1 MSAKPDMSTTQ
12 PPDADMVTIEVN
24 GKPLRAKK
32 GAMVIQVTDGA
43 GIYVPRFC
51 YHHKLPVAANCRMC
65 LVEIEKAP
73 KPMPA
78 CATPV
83 AEGMKVFTR
92 SALAHDAQRGVME
105 FLLINHP
112 LDCPICDQ
120 GGECPLQDL
129 ALGYGKD
136 VSRYAEKKR
145 VVHDKNI
152 GPLIATDMTRCI
164 HCTRCVRFGQQLA
177 GIMELGATGRGE
189 HTEIGTFI
197 ERSVDSE
204 LSGNVID
211 VCPVGALT
219 SKPFRFT
226 ARAWELA
233 SHPSISPHD
242 CVGSNLNVESLRHK
256 VMRVLPRDNEAINE
270 CWLSDRDRFSYTALN
285 SSERLQSPMIR
296 DHERWQEVD
305 WSTALEF
312 TVAGLRRVI
321 DQHGSNQIGALAAPA
336 STLEEFYLLQ
346 KLLRSLGSS
355 NVDHRLRQC
364 DFSDDQALPPFPWL
378 GQSIQDLGN
387 IQSVLLV
394 GSNIRKEQP
403 ILGLRL
409 RNAARKGARIMAVNP
424 IDYDFALP
432 LAHKA
437 ISDPAGMIE
446 VLAGVANALAA
457 RSRGTLDKLPGWLS
471 KCVPTTS
478 EQAIAQVL
486 VTRQPATVVLGNLAA
501 SHPQA
506 ATLRALAELVAELAG
521 ATLGT
526 LVEANG
532 AGAWLAGC
540 VPHRAAPGMA
550 LTPGRDAYAM
560 IREPLRSY
568 VLLGVEPELDCLE
581 GARARSAM
589 EAAEFVVMMTP
600 FTPASAPS
608 AAMQYAHV
616 LLPLAPFTETDGTF
630 VNCEGR
636 RQSFGAVVQLLGEAR
651 PGWKILRVL
660 GSGMGQP
667 GFDYSTLEEV
677 REEIGTHTV
686 VPANKLSKRLL
697 PETLHGDTKV
707 LQRIYEVPLYRVDS
721 VVRRA
726 VALQQT
732 ADNPKAAARINTA
745 QAGRLSVTEGQRL
758 RVRVGESEAV
768 LNVVLDSRVPDQC
781 VLVPA
786 GYPETVSLDAHG
798 TVSIEK
804 AESP

>member
-32 GAMVIQVTDGA
+32 GSMVIQVTDAA

-152 GPLIATDMTRCI
+152 GPLIATEMTRCI

-211 VCPVGALT
+211 ICPVGALT

-226 ARAWELA
+226 ARAWELTRHA
-233 SHPSISPHD
+233 SISPHD
-242 CVGSNLNVESLRHK
+242 CVGSNLDVESRRHK
-256 VMRVLPRDNEAINE
+256 VMRVLPRDNETINE

-285 SSERLQSPMIR
+285 RSDRLQSPMIR
-296 DHERWQEVD
+296 DGERWQEVD
-305 WSTALEF
+305 WGTALEF
-312 TVAGLRRVI
+312 AVAGLRRVI
-321 DQHGSNQIGALAAPA
+321 DQQGSNQIGALAAPV
-336 STLEEFYLLQ
+336 STLEECHLLQ

-355 NVDHRLRQC
+355 NVDHRLRQS
-364 DFSDDQALPPFPWL
+364 DFSDDQVLPPFPWL
-378 GQSIQDLGN
+378 GQSIQALEDLE
-387 IQSVLLV
+387 SALLV

-403 ILGLRL
+403 LLGLRL
-409 RNAARKGARIMAVNP
+409 RHAARKGGQIMAINP
-424 IDYDFALP
+424 VDHDLALP
-432 LAHKA
+432 LAHKIA
-437 ISDPAGMIE
+437 ATPTDMIMS
-446 VLAGVANALAA
+446 LAGVANALAA
-457 RSRGTLDKLPGWLS
+457 RGKATRDKFPEWLS
-471 KCVPTTS
+471 KRVPTAS

-486 VTRQPATVVLGNLAA
+486 VTRQPAAVLLGNLAT

-506 ATLRALAELVAELAG
+506 ATLRALADLVAELAG
-521 ATLGT
+521 AALGV
-526 LVEANG
+526 LGEANS

-540 VPHRAAPGMA
+540 VPHRETAGKAIN
-550 LTPGRDAYAM
+550 PGRNAYSM
-560 IREPLRSY
+560 IREPLQAY

-589 EAAEFVVMMTP
+589 EAAKFVVMMTP
-600 FTPASAPS
+600 FTPASAPT

-636 RQSFGAVVQLLGEAR
+636 WQSFTAAVRPLGEAR
-651 PGWKILRVL
+651 PGWKILRIL
-660 GSGMGQP
+660 GSRLGQP
-667 GFDYSTLEEV
+667 GFDYSTVEEV
-677 REEIGTHTV
+677 RAEIGAQTPTSS
-686 VPANKLSKRLL
+686 NKLSERLL
-697 PETLHGDTKV
+697 PRELHVDGKT

-726 VALQQT
+726 EALQHT
-732 ADNPKAAARINTA
+732 ADSPKPAARMSAA
-745 QAGRLSVTEGQRL
+745 QAASLNVSDGT
-758 RVRVGESEAV
+758 RVRVRVADSE
-768 LNVVLDSRVPDQC
+768 VVLGVVIDARVPDQC
-781 VLVPA
+781 VLIPA
-786 GYPETVSLDAHG
+786 GCSETVSLDAHG
-798 TVSIEK
+798 AVSLEK
-804 AESP
+804 VEGA

>member
-1 MSAKPDMSTTQ
+1 MSAKPDMSITQ

-32 GAMVIQVTDGA
+32 GSMVIQVTDAA

-83 AEGMKVFTR
+83 ADGMKVFTR

-112 LDCPICDQ
+112 LDCPVCDQ

-152 GPLIATDMTRCI
+152 GPLIATEMTRCI

-211 VCPVGALT
+211 ICPVGALT

-226 ARAWELA
+226 ARAWELE

-242 CVGSNLNVESLRHK
+242 CVGSNLNVETRRHK

-285 SSERLQSPMIR
+285 RSDRLQSPMIR
-296 DHERWQEVD
+296 DDGRWQEVD

-312 TVAGLRRVI
+312 TVAGLRRSI
-321 DQHGSNQIGALAAPA
+321 DQHGSNQLGALAAPG

-355 NVDHRLRQC
+355 NVDHRLRQS
-364 DFSDDQALPPFPWL
+364 DFNDDQALPPFPWL
-378 GQSIQDLGN
+378 GQWIQDLEDR
-387 IQSVLLV
+387 QSVLLV

-403 ILGLRL
+403 LLGLRL
-409 RNAARKGARIMAVNP
+409 RHAARKGAQIMTINP
-424 IDYDFALP
+424 VDYDFALP
-432 LAHKA
+432 LAHKVIA
-437 ISDPAGMIE
+437 APTDMILG
-446 VLAGVANALAA
+446 LAGVANALIA
-457 RSRGTLDKLPGWLS
+457 RGQTVPDELPSWLS
-471 KCVPTTS
+471 KRAPTAG
-478 EQAIAQVL
+478 EQAIAQSL
-486 VTRQPATVVLGNLAA
+486 ATRQPAAVVLGNLAA

-506 ATLRALAELVAELAG
+506 ATLRALADLVAELAG
-521 ATLGT
+521 AALGV
-526 LVEANG
+526 LSEANG

-540 VPHRAAPGMA
+540 VPHRAAAGMA
-550 LTPGRDAYAM
+550 VDAGRNAYRM
-560 IREPLRSY
+560 IHEPLSAY
-568 VLLGVEPELDCLE
+568 VLLGIEPELDCLE
-581 GARARSAM
+581 GGRARSAM
-589 EAAEFVVMMTP
+589 DAAEFVVMMTP
-600 FTPASAPS
+600 FTPASAPT
-608 AAMQYAHV
+608 AAMQYADA

-630 VNCEGR
+630 VSCEGR
-636 RQSFGAVVQLLGEAR
+636 RQSFVAAVRPLGEAR

-660 GSGMGQP
+660 GSRMGQP

-677 REEIGTHTV
+677 RAEISAQTLT
-686 VPANKLSKRLL
+686 PTSKLSERLL
-697 PETLHGDTKV
+697 PQELPVDANT
-707 LQRIYEVPLYRVDS
+707 LQRVYEVPLYRIDS

-726 VALQQT
+726 EALQET
-732 ADNPKAAARINTA
+732 ADNPKPAARISAA
-745 QAGRLSVTEGQRL
+745 QAASLAVSDGARV
-758 RVRVGESEAV
+758 RVRVGKSETV
-768 LNVVLDSRVPDQC
+768 LNVVIDSRVPDQC

-786 GYPETVSLDAHG
+786 GHPETVSLDAHG
-798 TVSIEK
+798 AVSLEIEK
-804 AESP
+804 A

>member
-24 GKPLRAKK
+24 GEPLRAKK
-32 GAMVIQVTDGA
+32 GSMVIQVTDAA

-51 YHHKLPVAANCRMC
+51 YHHKLPIAANCRMC

-83 AEGMKVFTR
+83 ADGMKVFTR

-152 GPLIATDMTRCI
+152 GPLIATEMTRCI

-211 VCPVGALT
+211 ICPVGALT

-226 ARAWELA
+226 ARAWELT

-242 CVGSNLNVESLRHK
+242 CVGSNLNVESRRHK

-285 SSERLQSPMIR
+285 SSDRLQSPMIR
-296 DHERWQEVD
+296 DGGRWQEVD

-336 STLEEFYLLQ
+336 STLEELYLLQ

-355 NVDHRLRQC
+355 NVDHRLRQS
-364 DFSDDQALPPFPWL
+364 DFRDDQALPPFPWL
-378 GQSIQDLGN
+378 GQSIEDLESC
-387 IQSVLLV
+387 QSVLLV

-403 ILGLRL
+403 LLGLRL
-409 RNAARKGARIMAVNP
+409 RHAGRKGAQIMAINP
-424 IDYDFALP
+424 VDYDLAAP
-432 LAHKA
+432 LAHKIIA
-437 ISDPAGMIE
+437 SPADMILG
-446 VLAGVANALAA
+446 LAGVASALAA
-457 RSRGTLDKLPGWLS
+457 RGKATRDRLPDWLS
-471 KCVPTTS
+471 KRVPTAS

-486 VTRQPATVVLGNLAA
+486 ATRKPAAVLLGNLAA

-506 ATLRALAELVAELAG
+506 ATLRALADLVAELAG
-521 ATLGT
+521 AALGV
-526 LVEANG
+526 LSEANG

-540 VPHRAAPGMA
+540 VPHREAAGKA
-550 LTPGRDAYAM
+550 ANAGRNAYSM
-560 IREPLRSY
+560 IREPLQAY

-581 GARARSAM
+581 GGRARSAM
-589 EAAEFVVMMTP
+589 EAAEFVIMMTP
-600 FTPASAPS
+600 FSPASAPT

-636 RQSFGAVVQLLGEAR
+636 WQSFTAAVRPLGETR
-651 PGWKILRVL
+651 PGWKILRIL
-660 GSGMGQP
+660 GSRLGQP
-667 GFDYSTLEEV
+667 GFDYSTIDEV
-677 REEIGTHTV
+677 RAEIDARTLTPSSNLGE
-686 VPANKLSKRLL
+686 RLL
-697 PETLHGDTKV
+697 PPELRVDTNT
-707 LQRIYEVPLYRVDS
+707 LQRIYEVPLYRIDS

-726 VALQQT
+726 EALQQT
-732 ADNPKAAARINTA
+732 ADNPKPAARMSA
-745 QAGRLSVTEGQRL
+745 VQAASLNVNDGA
-758 RVRVGESEAV
+758 RVRVRVAHGE
-768 LNVVLDSRVPDQC
+768 VVLDVAIDTRVPDQC
-781 VLVPA
+781 VLIPS
-786 GYPETVSLDAHG
+786 GYPETISLDAHG
-798 TVSIEK
+798 AVSLEK
-804 AESP
+804 AEKA

>member
-24 GKPLRAKK
+24 GEPLRAKK
-32 GAMVIQVTDGA
+32 GSMVIQVTDAA

-112 LDCPICDQ
+112 LDCPVCDQ

-136 VSRYAEKKR
+136 VSRYAENKR

-152 GPLIATDMTRCI
+152 GPLIATEMTRCI

-211 VCPVGALT
+211 ICPVGALT

-226 ARAWELA
+226 ARVWELTD
-233 SHPSISPHD
+233 HDSISPHD
-242 CVGSNLNVESLRHK
+242 CVGSNLKIESRRHK

-285 SSERLQSPMIR
+285 RTDRLQLPMIC
-296 DHERWQEVD
+296 DDGRWQEVD
-305 WSTALEF
+305 WSTAFEF

-321 DQHGSNQIGALAAPA
+321 DQHGSKQIGALAAPG
-336 STLEEFYLLQ
+336 STVEEFYLLQ

-355 NVDHRLRQC
+355 NVDHRLHQS
-364 DFSDDQALPPFPWL
+364 DFSDERALPPFPWL
-378 GQSIQDLGN
+378 GQSIQDLEN
-387 IQSVLLV
+387 LQSVLLV

-403 ILGLRL
+403 LLGLRL
-409 RNAARKGARIMAVNP
+409 RHAARKGAQIMALNP
-424 IDYDFALP
+424 LDYDFALP
-432 LAHKA
+432 LAHKIIA
-437 ISDPAGMIE
+437 SPTDMVLG
-446 VLAGVANALAA
+446 LAGVANALAA
-457 RSRGTLDKLPGWLS
+457 HGRSTPDALPVWLTRRT
-471 KCVPTTS
+471 PTAD
-478 EQAIAQVL
+478 ERAIAQAL
-486 VTRQPATVVLGNLAA
+486 ATRQPAAVLLGSLATN
-501 SHPQA
+501 HPQA
-506 ATLRALAELVAELAG
+506 ATLRALADLVAELAG
-521 ATLGT
+521 ATSGVLS
-526 LVEANG
+526 EANS

-540 VPHRAAPGMA
+540 VPQREAAGKA
-550 LTPGRDAYAM
+550 VDAGHNAYSM
-560 IREPLRSY
+560 IREPLAAY
-568 VLLGVEPELDCLE
+568 LLLGVEPELDCLE
-581 GARARSAM
+581 GGRARLAM

-600 FTPASAPS
+600 FAPASAPT
-608 AAMQYAHV
+608 AAMQYADV

-636 RQSFGAVVQLLGEAR
+636 WQSFTAAVRPLGEAR

-660 GSGMGQP
+660 GSRMGQP

-677 REEIGTHTV
+677 RTEIGAHTV
-686 VPANKLSKRLL
+686 TPSSKLGERLL
-697 PETLHGDTKV
+697 PHGLHVDANT
-707 LQRIYEVPLYRVDS
+707 LQRVYEVPLYRIDS
-721 VVRRA
+721 IVRRA
-726 VALQQT
+726 EALQQT
-732 ADNPKAAARINTA
+732 ADNPEPAARMNPA
-745 QAGRLSVTEGQRL
+745 QAASLNVHNGT
-758 RVRVGESEAV
+758 RVRVRVADSEAV
-768 LNVVLDSRVPDQC
+768 LDVTIDARVPDQC
-781 VLVPA
+781 VLIPA
-786 GYPETVSLDAHG
+786 GYSETISLDAHG
-798 TVSIEK
+798 AVCLERAEK
-804 AESP
+804 A